1 MPSGT
6 ASNIESVSP
15 EKELTMHV
23 EHSAHGL
30 SPGDEEFLANF
41 SHEEKKR
48 VLRKVCAGTLCL
60 FAYMTQVRL
69 MVNVQVD
76 VWVHL
81 K

>member
-41 SHEEKKR
+41 PDEEKKR
-48 VLRKVCAGTLCL
+48 VLRKVCVGTMSL
-60 FAYMTQVRL
+60 FAYMIQVRL
-69 MVNVQVD
+69 TVIVQVD
-76 VWVHL
+76 V
-81 K
+81 

>member
-6 ASNIESVSP
+6 ASNIESISP

-41 SHEEKKR
+41 PDEEKKR
-48 VLRKVCAGTLCL
+48 VLRKV
-60 FAYMTQVRL
+60 
-69 MVNVQVD
+69 D
-76 VWVHL
+76 V
-81 K
+81 